1 MAGAGSSNT
10 PGTEQALSRRA
21 LARNSYLNLLGNG
34 LPLVVGLA
42 AIPVIV
48 KGLGTDR
55 FGLLNLA
62 WSIIGYFSL
71 FDLGLGRAITQV
83 VAEKIGAGAQ
93 EAIPRL
99 VWTGLALMAALGCV
113 GALTALGLAPWLAH
127 SLLKLP
133 DFLRDEAMWSFMAL
147 ALAVPMVIV
156 AAGFVGVLT
165 AVQRF
170 DLVNLLRLPM
180 VAATFLVPV
189 AVLPFS
195 DRLFPI
201 CAALVAV
208 RAIFLAAYFWAA
220 VRALPALAED
230 IGVDRSQIRRL
241 LHFGG
246 WMTVSNVISP
256 FMVYVDR
263 FVIGSLLSAAAV
275 AYYATPY
282 EIVTKLWIVPT
293 AVVSALFPAFATAKG
308 RDIARVPELF
318 STGVRAILFVLAPV
332 VLAIVTFAR
341 DGLEL
346 WLGGEFARESTAVM
360 QWLAVGVFLNSLG
373 FSPFALVQGLGRP
386 DLTAKLHAI
395 ELPCY
400 LFLLFVLL
408 NALGIQGAAMAWV
421 ARVALDSSM
430 LFILSNRLLP
440 ALAYSFKQIMPLL
453 LLSLLFFFVGALL
466 KGFILKVSFYC
477 CATLA
482 IVATAYFISC
492 SLAER
497 RMLKNSL
504 LRRFKSSDAY
514 PR

>member
-1 MAGAGSSNT
+1 MAGAGFSNN

-34 LPLVVGLA
+34 LPLVVGLV

-48 KGLGTDR
+48 RGLGTDR

-83 VAEKIGAGAQ
+83 VAERIGARAHD
-93 EAIPRL
+93 EIPRL

-113 GALTALGLAPWLAH
+113 GALVALGLAPWLAH

-133 DFLRDEAMWSFMAL
+133 DSLRDEAMWSFMVL

-180 VAATFLVPV
+180 VAATFLVPL

-195 DRLFPI
+195 DRLFPV
-201 CAALVAV
+201 CVALVAV
-208 RAIFLAAYFWAA
+208 RVLFLAAYFWAA
-220 VRALPALAED
+220 LRALPGLATD

-263 FVIGSLLSAAAV
+263 FVIGAILSATAV

-282 EIVTKLWIVPT
+282 EIVTKLWIIPT

-318 STGVRAILFVLAPV
+318 STGVRAILFVLAPL
-332 VLAIVTFAR
+332 VLAIVTFAS
-341 DGLEL
+341 DGLKI
-346 WLGGEFARESTAVM
+346 WLGEDFARESTEVM
-360 QWLAVGVFLNSLG
+360 QWLAIGVYWNSLG
-373 FSPFALVQGLGRP
+373 YAPFALVQGLGRP
-386 DLTAKLHAI
+386 DLTAKLHAL
-395 ELPCY
+395 ELPIY
-400 LFLLFVLL
+400 VLSLVLL
-408 NALGIQGAAMAWV
+408 LQAFGIRGAAMAWV
-421 ARVALDSSM
+421 ARMALDS
-430 LFILSNRLLP
+430 ILLLVLSYRLLP
-440 ALAYSFKQIMPLL
+440 SLGGTFRQTLPLLFVTLPLLVLGMVLQGFVLKVVFFGGGALA
-453 LLSLLFFFVGALL
+453 VA
-466 KGFILKVSFYC
+466 
-477 CATLA
+477 
-482 IVATAYFISC
+482 ATAYFLCC
-492 SLAER
+492 SVAER
-497 RMLKNSL
+497 QVLKVRL
-504 LRRFKSSDAY
+504 GRFLRPSGAN
-514 PR
+514 